1 MSTSV
6 KRLRRSKIRKRV
18 RSKIAGTADK
28 PRLCIFKSS
37 KHVYAQL
44 IDDQAGETI
53 AAAST
58 VLKNMKDQLG
68 DKPKMEKAEAI
79 GEFLAKTA
87 QDKGIDKVV
96 FDRSG
101 YKYHGIV
108 KSLAEGARKGGL
120 QF

>member
-1 MSTSV
+1 MSNIA
-6 KRLRRSKIRKRV
+6 KRKRRSKIRHRV
-18 RSKIAGTADK
+18 RSKISGTAEK
-28 PRLCIFKSS
+28 PRLCVFKSS

-44 IDDQAGETI
+44 VDDQARETI
-53 AAAST
+53 TAAST
-58 VLKNMKDQLG
+58 VSKNMKDELG

-79 GEFLAKTA
+79 GEYLARTA
-87 QDKGIDKVV
+87 QEKGITKVV

>member
-1 MSTSV
+1 MSNFSKTA
-6 KRLRRSKIRKRV
+6 RRSKIRRRV
-18 RSKIAGTADK
+18 RSKISGTADT
-28 PRLCIFKSS
+28 PRLAVFKSS

-44 IDDQAGETI
+44 IDDQAGHTI

-58 VLKNMKDQLG
+58 VSKNMKDQMG
-68 DKPKMEKAEAI
+68 EKAKMEKAEAI
-79 GEFLAKTA
+79 GEFLAKEA
-87 QDKGIDKVV
+87 IDKGINQVV

-101 YKYHGIV
+101 YKYHGII

>member
-28 PRLCIFKSS
+28 PRFCIFKSS

-44 IDDQAGETI
+44 IDDQAGQTI

-58 VLKNMKDQLG
+58 VSKNMQDQLG

-87 QDKGIDKVV
+87 QDRNIAKVV

>member
-1 MSTSV
+1 MIKNARTTR
-6 KRLRRSKIRKRV
+6 RLKIRQRV
-18 RSKIAGTADK
+18 RSKISGTADK
-28 PRLCIFKSS
+28 PRLCVFKSS
-37 KHVYAQL
+37 KHIYAQL
-44 IDDQAGETI
+44 VDDQARKTI

-58 VLKNMKDQLG
+58 LSKNITEDLS
-68 DKPKMEKAEAI
+68 DKPKMGKAEAI
-79 GEFLAKTA
+79 GEYLARTA
-87 QDKGIDKVV
+87 RELGITKVV